1 VKPSEDDSIDESI
14 AGQSQ
19 SQQLSAARRYLGS
32 EKAVQDKSKAVID
45 NKAKQGGSVFDNNSF
60 QNYTSNKFK
69 DLLFNDGS
77 QMDVFLDQIE
87 AAITKKSE
95 QEKKQLTKQLDNH

>member
-1 VKPSEDDSIDESI
+1 M
-14 AGQSQ
+14 
-19 SQQLSAARRYLGS
+19 SAARRYLGS
-32 EKAVQDKSKAVID
+32 EKAVQEKSKAVID
-45 NKAKQGGSVFDNNSF
+45 NKAKQVGSVFDNNSF

-95 QEKKQLTKQLDNH
+95 QEKKQLKKQLDNH